1 MFVWTEKYN
10 THINEVDEQHKKL
23 VAILNRIYAEVE
35 EETLTADRL
44 DKLLE
49 ELTDYTDYHFTD
61 EEQLMERK
69 RVSAA
74 HIKLH
79 KMEHQAF
86 IYDIK
91 RLQAKRATTASVAEL
106 GQQAASFVMNWLA
119 LHILG
124 IDQSYANQVRAIE
137 DGMSPQEAYEK
148 YKDYTY
154 ERQVTRNLVRTL
166 LEMWRDAE
174 DRVLE
179 LRQK

>member
-1 MFVWTEKYN
+1 MFVWTEKYD
-10 THINEVDEQHKKL
+10 THIDEVDEQHRKL

-44 DKLLE
+44 DQLLE
-49 ELTDYTDYHFTD
+49 ELADYTDYHFK
-61 EEQLMERK
+61 EEEELMERK
-69 RVSAA
+69 HVSQA

-91 RLQAKRATTASVAEL
+91 RLQAKRATAASVPEL
-106 GQQAASFVMNWLA
+106 GQQAAAFVMNWLA

-124 IDQSYANQVRAIE
+124 IDQSYADQVRAIE
-137 DGMSPQEAYEK
+137 DGMSPEAAYEK

-154 ERQVTRNLVRTL
+154 DRVVTRNLVKTL
-166 LEMWRDAE
+166 LEMWREAE

-179 LRQK
+179 LREK